1 MDTAL
6 GRTVCPGQQSTTVI
20 EIHDHYAAEN
30 GTWWL
35 LCENVGQPKSVP
47 ISITSFLNSM
57 SIVVVYGEKPA
68 MDMVSAN
75 ISVNVKPGWYHIVSY
90 IILLALVYKTIEI
103 EALVA
108 RETFIFFTS

>member
-35 LCENVGQPKSVP
+35 LCENVEQPKSVP

-57 SIVVVYGEKPA
+57 SVVVVYGQKPA

-75 ISVNVKPGWYHIVSY
+75 ISVNVKPGSYHIISY
-90 IILLALVYKTIEI
+90 LIVQVLQV
-103 EALVA
+103 
-108 RETFIFFTS
+108 